1 MPTTTP
7 QWSEVLKNHYCII
20 GFCLFKTWSTFPHF
34 EIEKLSSGPTRS
46 HAMCHKSILLK
57 NGATLKAIIM
67 HCAMW
72 RTHNSLVKCMHASFF
87 NLLSDTSVIF
97 FIQFNMHSWCVKL
110 QFNIMLPTNPPKDL
124 SSSKS
129 NNITTMIMKMFQWK
143 GIHWSILSLFKK
155 CWVSVTVRSW
165 DVFNEWIWIPL

>member
-110 QFNIMLPTNPPKDL
+110 QFNIMLPTTPPQR
-124 SSSKS
+124 
-129 NNITTMIMKMFQWK
+129 F
-143 GIHWSILSLFKK
+143 
-155 CWVSVTVRSW
+155 
-165 DVFNEWIWIPL
+165 VFLEVKQHYYYDY